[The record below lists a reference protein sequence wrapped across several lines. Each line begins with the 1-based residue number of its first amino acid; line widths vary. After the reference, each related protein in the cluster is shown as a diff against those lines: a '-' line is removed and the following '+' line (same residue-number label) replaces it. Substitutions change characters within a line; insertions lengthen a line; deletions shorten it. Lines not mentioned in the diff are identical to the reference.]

1 MAFDPTPDLEAATRV
16 AAERWSTATGCD
28 VRVEAGGVPMKAW
41 ARLFVEYREDG
52 HALLA
57 DINHGGTMKSICGL
71 STWTDDESAVRIID
85 VSLACDEEDAV
96 AHEMGHAL
104 ARLRRHSFTGV
115 MASGDNPE
123 RSPVIDAASLDLVC
137 FELPCPAIEPEG

>member
-1 MAFDPTPDLEAATRV
+1 MAFDPAPDLEAATRV
-16 AAERWSTATGCD
+16 AAERWSAATGCD

-52 HALLA
+52 RALLA

-85 VSLACDEEDAV
+85 VSLACDVEDAV
-96 AHEMGHAL
+96 THEMGHAL
-104 ARLRRHSFTGV
+104 AHLKRHSFTGM
-115 MASGDNPE
+115 MASGENPD
-123 RSPVIDAASLDLVC
+123 RTLDIDAASLELVC
-137 FELPCPAIEPEG
+137 YSFPCASFNPEH